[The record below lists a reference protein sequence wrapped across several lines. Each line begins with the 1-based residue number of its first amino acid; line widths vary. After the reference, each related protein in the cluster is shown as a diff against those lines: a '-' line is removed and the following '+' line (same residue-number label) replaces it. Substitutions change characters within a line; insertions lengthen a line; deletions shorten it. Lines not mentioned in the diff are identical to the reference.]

1 MVASV
6 VVRLGVV
13 DRREAIR
20 SAQRISKNV
29 TAISHVHLP
38 VTWVKCDIV
47 HGGLSSCVRPT
58 DRSETNTSPRHTRAP
73 RSTAHVHPPCSL
85 KKKKSA
91 APPLCANQTRRQ
103 LCSLGC

>member
-29 TAISHVHLP
+29 TALSHVHLP
-38 VTWVKCDIV
+38 ATCD
-47 HGGLSSCVRPT
+47 L
-58 DRSETNTSPRHTRAP
+58 
-73 RSTAHVHPPCSL
+73 L
-85 KKKKSA
+85 
-91 APPLCANQTRRQ
+91 
-103 LCSLGC
+103 